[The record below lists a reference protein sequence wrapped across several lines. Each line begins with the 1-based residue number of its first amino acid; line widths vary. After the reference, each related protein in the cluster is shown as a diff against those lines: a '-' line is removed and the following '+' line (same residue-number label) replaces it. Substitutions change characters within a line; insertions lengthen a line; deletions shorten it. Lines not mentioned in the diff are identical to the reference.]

1 MARDGGVE
9 IPKPGSSG
17 ASIDAVTN
25 GRGTWSQVAPMPT
38 ARTYLAVCAVN
49 GILYAVGGTDKRGEV
64 FNTLEAFDPTT
75 NSWMTKVE

>member
-1 MARDGGVE
+1 
-9 IPKPGSSG
+9 
-17 ASIDAVTN
+17 
-25 GRGTWSQVAPMPT
+25 MPT